1 MAVICG
7 VPVSPYVPGG
17 LNTAVG
23 VLKGA
28 DGDIYDDDLM
38 EKIFSRKE
46 VIQAR
51 GVGRPIAQR
60 LPCLWTLF
68 QRMSKLD

>member
-23 VLKGA
+23 GLKGV

-38 EKIFSRKE
+38 EMISARK
-46 VIQAR
+46 
-51 GVGRPIAQR
+51 
-60 LPCLWTLF
+60 
-68 QRMSKLD
+68 